1 MSYVKHGL
9 DMYNLWALEL
19 PAQYIVLQTMGF
31 DLPISLMWLDP
42 VSLDSAIWSTN
53 VWDDHLKTNFGA

>member
-1 MSYVKHGL
+1 MLNMGWTCTICGLWSYQP
-9 DMYNLWALEL
+9 N
-19 PAQYIVLQTMGF
+19 IVLQTMGF